1 MRRIGNV
8 AGGSIIGCVLCR
20 KVGTEPRTWRPD
32 RQLKIYDRAHVPPL
46 TYRSAVHRYNCAS
59 IRSVQSGW
67 ENKPFLTPQIHCRN
81 LILDEPLITIVDDDE
96 AICRALQAL
105 VQSLG
110 YRAGIYTSA
119 DAFLA
124 SKIASSSQC
133 IITDVQMPGLSGLD
147 LKRRLNEEGCET
159 PVIMITAR
167 MEAHL
172 DADAR
177 KIGAI
182 CLLHK
187 PFEATALIS
196 CLERALALRNPP

>member
-1 MRRIGNV
+1 MCNLDRRTN
-8 AGGSIIGCVLCR
+8 LFLH
-20 KVGTEPRTWRPD
+20 
-32 RQLKIYDRAHVPPL
+32 LKCI
-46 TYRSAVHRYNCAS
+46 
-59 IRSVQSGW
+59 
-67 ENKPFLTPQIHCRN
+67 CRN
-81 LILDEPLITIVDDDE
+81 FILDKPLISIVDDDE
-96 AICRALQAL
+96 AICRALQEL

-124 SKIASSSQC
+124 SKRASSSQC

-172 DADAR
+172 DVDAR

-187 PFEATALIS
+187 PFEVTELIS
-196 CLERALALRNPP
+196 CLERALAL

>member
-1 MRRIGNV
+1 MQ
-8 AGGSIIGCVLCR
+8 
-20 KVGTEPRTWRPD
+20 PD
-32 RQLKIYDRAHVPPL
+32 IY
-46 TYRSAVHRYNCAS
+46 
-59 IRSVQSGW
+59 
-67 ENKPFLTPQIHCRN
+67 CRN
-81 LILDEPLITIVDDDE
+81 LFLDKPLISIVDDDE

-110 YRAGIYTSA
+110 YYAVIYRSA

-133 IITDVQMPGLSGLD
+133 IITDVQMLSLSGLD

-167 MEAHL
+167 LEAHR
-172 DADAR
+172 DANAC

-187 PFEATALIS
+187 PLETTALIS
-196 CLERALALRNPP
+196 

>member
-1 MRRIGNV
+1 MLDIARRIGNV
-8 AGGSIIGCVLCR
+8 AGGSIIGCVLYR
-20 KVGTEPRTWRPD
+20 KVGAEPHTWRPD
-32 RQLKIYDRAHVPPL
+32 RQLEIYDRARVPPL

-67 ENKPFLTPQIHCRN
+67 ENKPVLTPEIHCRN
-81 LILDEPLITIVDDDE
+81 LILDKPLISIVDDDE

-105 VQSLG
+105 MQSLG

-124 SKIASSSQC
+124 SKVASFSRC
-133 IITDVQMPGLSGLD
+133 IITDVQMPGLGGFD

-172 DADAR
+172 DAEAR

-182 CLLHK
+182 CLLQK
-187 PFEATALIS
+187 PFEANALIS
-196 CLERALALRNPP
+196 CLERALAL